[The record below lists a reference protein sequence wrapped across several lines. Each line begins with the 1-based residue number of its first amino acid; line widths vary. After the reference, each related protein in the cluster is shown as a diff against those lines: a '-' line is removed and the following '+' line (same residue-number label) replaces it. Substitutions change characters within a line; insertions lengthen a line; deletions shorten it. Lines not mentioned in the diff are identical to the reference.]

1 MSDLLE
7 IAETYLQTSVAP
19 LAQDIDRDPEALR
32 QAWNGLGELGVLTL
46 RVPRK
51 LGGPEV
57 TADVFAGYQEC
68 IARHSGALAFLQT
81 QHQSAAGM
89 LSVSSNSALQRQYL
103 PAMGHGKIGV
113 GIGFSQL
120 RRPGKPMVRAVPV
133 EGGYRLDGTVP
144 WVTGWGIFEAFIAA
158 ATLPDGRAVFGV
170 VPFRET
176 EENGGAIAIGAPMSL
191 CAMTSTNTVAV
202 TLKDWFLSGDR
213 VVSVQPVGWIEE
225 NDKKKVLQASF
236 FALGC
241 ARAGLDIVETAFEK
255 RGFPFIREAA
265 ESLGEELRNCRA
277 AILDAIIGDEKYGF
291 SEQVKLRARAIAL
304 AVRCAHAAVTV
315 SAGAANLSDRPA
327 GRVYREALVFTVS
340 GQTQPLMEATLS
352 EIGGGSGGF

>member
-32 QAWNGLGELGVLTL
+32 QAWNGLGELGMLTL
-46 RVPRK
+46 RVPRE
-51 LGGPEV
+51 LGGVEV
-57 TADVFAGYQEC
+57 TAEIFAEYQEC
-68 IARHSGALAFLQT
+68 VARHSGALAFLQT

-89 LSVSSNSALQRQYL
+89 LSLSSNSALQRQYL
-103 PAMGHGKIGV
+103 PAMRYGKIGV

-120 RRPGKPMVRAVPV
+120 RRPGKPMVRAVPL
-133 EGGYRLDGTVP
+133 EGGYRLEGTVP
-144 WVTGWGIFEAFIAA
+144 WVTGWGIFEEFIAA

-170 VPFRET
+170 VPLRET

-202 TLKDWFLSGDR
+202 TLKDWFLPGDR

-225 NDKKKVLQASF
+225 NDKKKVLRASF
-236 FALGC
+236 FAIGC

-265 ESLGEELRNCRA
+265 ESLGEELGSCRA
-277 AILDAIIGDEKYGF
+277 TILEAIKDEKYGF
-291 SEQVKLRARAIAL
+291 SEKVKLRARAIAL

-315 SAGAANLSDRPA
+315 SAGAANLSDRAA